1 MDISPPVFG
10 NTCCNM
16 LEQKNTP
23 DCPDPSC
30 LASGGKLASNISTY
44 LAVSSCIGCSR
55 MQEPTCR
62 TSLVRLLP
70 AQRKLSDA
78 RIVPAVLWVGSMRQH
93 GCTTSVCAMCQAG
106 AASTATTMRNN
117 AASRAALHSRYK
129 PKQINLGLLPRRQAA
144 KTSPKQVKSLQRV
157 LPASASQGCLPKS
170 MLHVVSTLI
179 NLTREFFVRKLGS
192 QHNTKER
199 RLQHC

>member
-144 KTSPKQVKSLQRV
+144 KTFAKAGQI
-157 LPASASQGCLPKS
+157 ASKGLARKCITGMFAKIYATCCLHIDQPD
-170 MLHVVSTLI
+170 T
-179 NLTREFFVRKLGS
+179 
-192 QHNTKER
+192 
-199 RLQHC
+199 